1 MEREEGTRTHTANSG
16 LNFPV
21 LFFLGTL
28 REKRE
33 REDPNAST
41 PFNFISSEL
50 NSPAACHSCLLVGWA
65 GKEGGN
71 AFDRGERNE
80 KSKRFGVD
88 SVRKSMAVSTS
99 VFMFNY

>member
-80 KSKRFGVD
+80 KSSRIKSVVIDLGMGVTL
-88 SVRKSMAVSTS
+88 S
-99 VFMFNY
+99 F